1 MLGFWL
7 IAGGMTLAAVA
18 FVAAR
23 LVFPPRASFHVEPR
37 EANLA
42 ALRAAWAE
50 LEQDRS
56 AGLISADQYE
66 SARTELAS
74 RADEELDEA
83 SAPATGRPAR
93 ITAALAALLI
103 PFAAFGLYRQVGS
116 PEAIDKSQAF
126 ASLEGP
132 LTAQNLPAYRD
143 QLARHV
149 ADNPRDGRAWAIL
162 GRMDLALD
170 RFADAQTAF
179 ERAVRDRKVALDPGV
194 WCDYADA
201 TGLAQGGRLAGKP
214 AEFIAKALSINPAHP
229 RALEMAGSLAW
240 ERGDFAAA
248 AANWKQL
255 LPLIAADDHAR
266 RELEAAIVRAERR
279 GRSTALPTG

>member
-23 LVFPPRASFHVEPR
+23 LVFPPRASFHVAPR

-50 LEQDRS
+50 LERDRS
-56 AGLISADQYE
+56 TGLISADQYE
-66 SARTELAS
+66 AARTELAS

-83 SAPATGRPAR
+83 SAPSTGRPAR

-103 PFAAFGLYRQVGS
+103 PFAALGLYRQIGS

-132 LTAQNLPAYRD
+132 LTSQNLPAYRD

-162 GRMDLALD
+162 GRVDLSLD
-170 RFADAQTAF
+170 HFADAEMAF
-179 ERAVRDRKVALDPGV
+179 GRAVQDRKVALDPGI

-201 TGLAQGGRLAGKP
+201 AGMAQGGKLAGKP
-214 AEFIAKALSINPAHP
+214 AELVAKALSLDPAHP

-240 ERGDFAAA
+240 EQGDFAAA
-248 AANWKQL
+248 AAHWKRL
-255 LPLIAADDHAR
+255 LPLIAGNDPAR
-266 RELEAAIVRAERR
+266 RELEAAIARAERR
-279 GRSTALPTG
+279 APPGISKPG